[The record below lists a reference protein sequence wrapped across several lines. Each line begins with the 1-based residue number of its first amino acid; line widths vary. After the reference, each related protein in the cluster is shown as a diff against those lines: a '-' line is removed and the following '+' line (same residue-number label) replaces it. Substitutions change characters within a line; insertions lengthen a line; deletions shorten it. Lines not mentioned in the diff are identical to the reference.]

1 MENVIIE
8 LLVASHLTGAA
19 LLSQI
24 DRNLPGLELDTEYVP
39 AEIEPREED
48 ADRVTEG
55 MRVVVVRGRID
66 PEKIADLK
74 QMDNVLGVWSDG
86 RVEGFGDVTPF

>member
-1 MENVIIE
+1 MENVIVE
-8 LLVASHLTGAA
+8 LLIASHLTGAA

-48 ADRVTEG
+48 ADRVTQG
-55 MRVVVVRGRID
+55 MRVVVVRGRISNG
-66 PEKIADLK
+66 KIAELK
-74 QMDNVLGVWSDG
+74 QVDTVLGVWSDG
-86 RVEGFGDVTPF
+86 PVEGFGDVAQ